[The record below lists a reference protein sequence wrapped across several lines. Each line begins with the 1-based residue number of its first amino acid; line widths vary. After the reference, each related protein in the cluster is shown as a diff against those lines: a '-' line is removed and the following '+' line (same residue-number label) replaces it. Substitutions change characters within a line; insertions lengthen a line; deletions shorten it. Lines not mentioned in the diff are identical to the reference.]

1 MHYYRRATALL
12 RELGPLE
19 FIRRI
24 WTQVIGP
31 LPLIH
36 YLGRIMQRTGLALSS
51 YKGLRGIWIDVG
63 AHLGQNTFGFAL
75 ANPKLMV
82 YAFEPN
88 IEVAIKRIGLLPNF
102 VVIPMAVSEQDGC
115 IDFYVN
121 TFDQCSS
128 ILPIDP
134 NVGQNWIENIDLTV
148 QNKIC
153 VPTIRL
159 DTFLNLVKIPKIDYL
174 KIDAQGA
181 DLSVIKSAGQRLRD
195 IQKITF
201 EVQTT
206 TVPLYIGAS
215 RKDETITYLEDS
227 GFTFLN
233 REIVTKDKEEDLTF
247 IRVN

>member
-1 MHYYRRATALL
+1 MYRYQQVLAVIHRPGIILQKMGPRA
-12 RELGPLE
+12 
-19 FIRRI
+19 
-24 WTQVIGP
+24 
-31 LPLIH
+31 LIH
-36 YLGRIMQRTGLALSS
+36 HLGRIIQHAGNRLAG
-51 YKGLRGIWIDVG
+51 YKGLSGIWIDVG
-63 AHLGQNTFGFAL
+63 AHLGEKTFHFAL
-75 ANPKLMV
+75 ENPKLMV

-88 IEVAIKRIGLLPNF
+88 IEVALKRMGLLPNF

-115 IDFYVN
+115 VDFYVN
-121 TFDQCSS
+121 TYDQCSS

-134 NVGQNWIENIDLTV
+134 NVARNWIENTDLAV
-148 QNKIC
+148 QNRIC

-159 DTFLNLVKIPKIDYL
+159 DTFLDLLKIPKIDYL

-181 DLSVIKSAGQRLRD
+181 DFSVIKSAGQRLQD

-206 TVPLYIGAS
+206 NIPLYIGAS
-215 RKDETITYLEDS
+215 RKDETVTYLEKS

-233 REIVTKDKEEDLTF
+233 RETVTKDKEEDLTF